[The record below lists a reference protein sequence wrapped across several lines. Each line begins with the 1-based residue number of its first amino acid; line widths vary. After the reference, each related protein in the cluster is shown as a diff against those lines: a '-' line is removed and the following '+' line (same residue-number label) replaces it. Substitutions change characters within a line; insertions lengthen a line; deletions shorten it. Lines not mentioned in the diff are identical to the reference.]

1 MTADEEV
8 GSPTARP
15 LLEQAAAGAA
25 AALVVE
31 PPDSAGNL
39 KTARKGLGRFRLRV
53 TGRAA
58 HAGGNLVDGASA
70 VEELAHQIVRLHAL
84 TDSTRGTSVN
94 VGVIRG
100 GTRENVVAAEA
111 EALIDARVSRFADRE
126 TIEDALHSL
135 EPVLAGTRLEL
146 TGRWTRPP
154 LEPSPGSARLFAAAR
169 EHGRA
174 LGLELEETS
183 AGGGSDGN
191 LVGAVG
197 VPVLDGL
204 GAEGGGAHSDDEHVI
219 IASLETRAELLARI
233 LREPGL

>member
-1 MTADEEV
+1 M
-8 GSPTARP
+8 
-15 LLEQAAAGAA
+15 
-25 AALVVE
+25 
-31 PPDSAGNL
+31 
-39 KTARKGLGRFRLRV
+39 
-53 TGRAA
+53 
-58 HAGGNLVDGASA
+58 
-70 VEELAHQIVRLHAL
+70 EELAHQIVRLHAL

-219 IASLETRAELLARI
+219 LASLETRAELLARI